1 MAKWALLS
9 LYSLVCG
16 MYIKIEFFFFLYK
29 TISFFCV
36 FLVVSEKEPELRV
49 ARAGHLTC
57 TPRPFACTAHPRGFE
72 SRADSGVS
80 LIERVPSPTD
90 RRAGRRRA
98 MRPDEHAY

>member
-1 MAKWALLS
+1 M
-9 LYSLVCG
+9 
-16 MYIKIEFFFFLYK
+16 
-29 TISFFCV
+29 
-36 FLVVSEKEPELRV
+36 SEKELRV

-72 SRADSGVS
+72 SRANSGAL

-98 MRPDEHAY
+98 TRPDELNKGFSFISLSNILKIRICSIRINPLKQVTYHAY